1 MSSKR
6 SLVVMMAFLVAL
18 VASFANAQDKTAK
31 KAAATEEKA
40 PRLTIVDPV
49 KEFGEIAKGD
59 KLDWSFVIKNTGNT
73 DLQIIA
79 ARPGCGCTVADFDKV
94 IKPGE
99 TGKVTAHVDTANF
112 AGPRSIPWTAIC
124 WS

>member
-59 KLDWSFVIKNTGNT
+59 KLDWSFVIKLHALLETAVSQLLVHALGGEELVDVFSALEMSN
-73 DLQIIA
+73 
-79 ARPGCGCTVADFDKV
+79 
-94 IKPGE
+94 IK
-99 TGKVTAHVDTANF
+99 TGKLAFVKTLGLLPKAHL
-112 AGPRSIPWTAIC
+112 
-124 WS
+124 